1 MTRSI
6 ANSKVLCR
14 HGIQDAGHLAAPDE
28 LVHGLSRKLAS
39 REGRAEDVLSPRLDR
54 VENVLRRAWERRLR
68 SQVMNLPEFDG
79 CYRDVKRMLNEF
91 DLLRGH

>member
-1 MTRSI
+1 
-6 ANSKVLCR
+6 
-14 HGIQDAGHLAAPDE
+14 
-28 LVHGLSRKLAS
+28 
-39 REGRAEDVLSPRLDR
+39 LDR